1 MYSAEK
7 EDGNAPPPDTGKFIR
22 VGIIAVIAVIIFA
35 RAKIMTAITAIIPT
49 LMNFPVSGG
58 GALPSSFSAL
68 YKTEFLSLFRTL
80 IPY

>member
-35 RAKIMTAITAIIPT
+35 LAGNQAVI
-49 LMNFPVSGG
+49 LSMNI
-58 GALPSSFSAL
+58 
-68 YKTEFLSLFRTL
+68 TEFADTFTEPLFFSL
-80 IPY
+80 IG